1 LQQRIRKSAHQERR
15 SAKDLMIDKDVM
27 IDDVTRFGSFRA
39 ADGTATVDSKIE
51 RSIANAIRQD

>member
-1 LQQRIRKSAHQERR
+1 
-15 SAKDLMIDKDVM
+15 MIDKDVM

-51 RSIANAIRQD
+51 RSTASAIPQH